1 MKNLQFRGFCLI
13 ILLMIIATTISACG
27 QPRPISE
34 SSLDLNISFSD
45 DVVFGAGSFGFTY
58 SVCEHGL
65 FYHKDNKLQYYD
77 FAAKE
82 KYILCD
88 KANCSHANA
97 SCSAWYEN
105 VHDAT
110 GLAMYGEKVYVIKL
124 NSNSNKYELL
134 SMDPTGN
141 NQKVIYSLEIGDYR
155 AGSWV
160 LDSIRYVYYAGGM
173 AWLSADYQYIGEPAE
188 ESSDFSDSAHT
199 LIIGINLQDGTSITL
214 NELSEAKAAYQLEL
228 VAKDYIVLRKDW
240 QALEQLSQKAFAEAY
255 EQGEFAEFSS
265 AADPYYE
272 YQVWYQDHSEPM
284 YLYLIYDLRTGE
296 VTEFE
301 RGKYKLNYD
310 EDGHVG
316 GVLPKY
322 IFTGTYDGKLI
333 YTVSD
338 YEKNNSLYT
347 LDVKNN
353 EREQLLAIENGGTL
367 VTAMLGGVISSIID
381 GNKILYCL
389 YTEQEKADIL
399 YYDLQTKEHV
409 ALFQDDRRITFR
421 LIGETS
427 TKLIGIIYNPIT
439 YNPTVYSIDKE
450 DYYQGNLNAAEK
462 LRL

>member
-1 MKNLQFRGFCLI
+1 
-13 ILLMIIATTISACG
+13 
-27 QPRPISE
+27 
-34 SSLDLNISFSD
+34 
-45 DVVFGAGSFGFTY
+45 
-58 SVCEHGL
+58 
-65 FYHKDNKLQYYD
+65 
-77 FAAKE
+77 
-82 KYILCD
+82 
-88 KANCSHANA
+88 
-97 SCSAWYEN
+97 
-105 VHDAT
+105 
-110 GLAMYGEKVYVIKL
+110 
-124 NSNSNKYELL
+124 
-134 SMDPTGN
+134 
-141 NQKVIYSLEIGDYR
+141 
-155 AGSWV
+155 
-160 LDSIRYVYYAGGM
+160 
-173 AWLSADYQYIGEPAE
+173 
-188 ESSDFSDSAHT
+188 
-199 LIIGINLQDGTSITL
+199 
-214 NELSEAKAAYQLEL
+214 
-228 VAKDYIVLRKDW
+228 
-240 QALEQLSQKAFAEAY
+240 
-255 EQGEFAEFSS
+255 
-265 AADPYYE
+265 
-272 YQVWYQDHSEPM
+272 M